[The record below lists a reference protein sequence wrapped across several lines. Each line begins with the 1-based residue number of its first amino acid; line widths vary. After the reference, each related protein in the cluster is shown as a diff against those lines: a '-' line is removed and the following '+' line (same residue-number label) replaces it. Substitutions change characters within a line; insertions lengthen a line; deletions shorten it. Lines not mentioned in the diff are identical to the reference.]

1 MPTYNAPTAE
11 IRFALEE
18 MAGLGAL
25 QALPGFEDAGPEL
38 VGAVLEEAGKFA
50 NSVLAPL
57 NRAGDRQGA
66 RLENGVVVTTPG
78 WQEAYR
84 AFVEGGWNGVAF
96 DSEWGGQGLP
106 WLVNAAV
113 QEMWQAANLS
123 FALCP
128 LLTQGAVEAILFHGS
143 GAQKRL
149 YLPKLVTGEWT
160 GTMCL
165 TEPQAGSDLAAVR
178 TRAVRE
184 GDHYRISG
192 QKIFITYG
200 EHELAPNIVHLVL
213 ARTPDAPEGVKGIS
227 LFIVPKFLP
236 DAAGEP
242 GKRNDVRCVSLEHK
256 LGIHAS
262 PTAVLAFGDTEGAV
276 GYLVG
281 EENRGLEYMFT
292 MMNMARLSVGLQ
304 GLGIAERAYQRALAY
319 ARERLQGRA
328 PGDRSGA
335 RAPIIRHPDVRRML
349 MDMKS
354 RIEAMRSLAYVCA
367 ASLDSAHRHPDA
379 AERARQQALV
389 DLLTPVVKGW
399 CTEWGVQIASTGLQV
414 HGGMGFI
421 EETGAAQHYRDARIT
436 TIYEGTTGI
445 QAVDLVGRKILRD
458 RGAVVGDVIHGLRAL
473 EPRLAA
479 RSEAPFPALRDSFKE
494 AVNELDAAVAWL
506 LGAEKRDPRL
516 PLAAAGPFL
525 ELMGT
530 VLGGHELLRAA
541 LRAREMLDAGKGD
554 RSFLAGKIET
564 ARFYAASVLP
574 NARSLATAVAEGASA
589 VAELSDEVF

>member
-1 MPTYNAPTAE
+1 MPTYNAPIAD

-25 QALPGFEDAGPEL
+25 QALPGLEDAGPEL

-66 RLENGVVVTTPG
+66 RLENGAVVTTPG

-96 DSEWGGQGLP
+96 DPEWGGQGLP

-143 GAQKRL
+143 EAQKRL

-200 EHELAPNIVHLVL
+200 EHDLTPNIVHLVL
-213 ARTPDAPEGVKGIS
+213 ARMPDAPEGVKGIS

-242 GKRNDVRCVSLEHK
+242 GDAQRRALRLARAQARHPCQPHRRARLRRYGGRDRLPRRRGEPRPRVHVHHDEH
-256 LGIHAS
+256 G
-262 PTAVLAFGDTEGAV
+262 PAV
-276 GYLVG
+276 GRAAG
-281 EENRGLEYMFT
+281 AGHRR
-292 MMNMARLSVGLQ
+292 ARLPAGPCL
-304 GLGIAERAYQRALAY
+304 RP
-319 ARERLQGRA
+319 RA
-328 PGDRSGA
+328 P
-335 RAPIIRHPDVRRML
+335 
-349 MDMKS
+349 
-354 RIEAMRSLAYVCA
+354 
-367 ASLDSAHRHPDA
+367 
-379 AERARQQALV
+379 
-389 DLLTPVVKGW
+389 
-399 CTEWGVQIASTGLQV
+399 
-414 HGGMGFI
+414 
-421 EETGAAQHYRDARIT
+421 
-436 TIYEGTTGI
+436 
-445 QAVDLVGRKILRD
+445 
-458 RGAVVGDVIHGLRAL
+458 
-473 EPRLAA
+473 
-479 RSEAPFPALRDSFKE
+479 
-494 AVNELDAAVAWL
+494 
-506 LGAEKRDPRL
+506 
-516 PLAAAGPFL
+516 AGPGAGRTAQARGRPSS
-525 ELMGT
+525 GT
-530 VLGGHELLRAA
+530 R
-541 LRAREMLDAGKGD
+541 MCAGC
-554 RSFLAGKIET
+554 
-564 ARFYAASVLP
+564 
-574 NARSLATAVAEGASA
+574 
-589 VAELSDEVF
+589 